1 MKQIKTIKQLKN
13 TINLY
18 VKNLSKEDRKKLI
31 NDEGDNYINAYYN
44 LLEDIQILKQIEDIQ
59 NKYYQV
65 SMQIKNDKKMN
76 FLFMSKSLEN
86 SSFIDVVWE
95 LDNYY
100 NNIMGLE
107 FHYPKIDLDRVYLN
121 QFIDEHKTKFL
132 NNIKEELKE
141 LGWDI
146 KTEDIEMF

>member
-18 VKNLSKEDRKKLI
+18 VENLSKKDRKALM

-44 LLEDIQILKQIEDIQ
+44 LLEDIQILNQIEDIQ
-59 NKYYQV
+59 NKYYEV

-76 FLFMSKSLEN
+76 FLFMSRSLEN
-86 SSFIDVVWE
+86 SSFIDVMWE

-132 NNIKEELKE
+132 NNIKEEIKE

-146 KTEDIEMF
+146 KIEDIEMF